1 MEDLRGFIW
10 LETYDGYYHF
20 FNPESEVFTS
30 LPYYEGTEIKN
41 GAMQFFVQYSKDII
55 LLGSDVSGLYY
66 LKYDPEGYTY
76 RIKQFNEQS
85 ENPLSD
91 ARIRFIHKDVVGNLW
106 IGTKKGINLVPEKE
120 LLQGDLTFT
129 KQFISTSFT
138 TVCET
143 NEELW
148 FGTENQGIIAYN
160 KVLKITRNLKYDNK
174 TGLKSN
180 NISKLF
186 FTRNR
191 MIIAGLVGEGVM
203 VTDSS
208 GVHWKQIDFHSR
220 NPGAIYED
228 RTGNIWI
235 TAIEF
240 GATRLNMQSLTSK
253 YYELTP
259 AEIKPLTDLERA
271 QFFEDSK
278 GNLWLGLHGS
288 GLALFNREKD
298 RFDFFRNDPKDR
310 NTISSNFVH
319 CIAEDKSG
327 QVWVGT
333 GQVGGGIEKVI
344 LKNSAFEQYL
354 PEKSGSDILDNVV
367 RAILEDRNKYLL
379 VATKAGRLHLY
390 DRSMYF
396 LHYPEL
402 VMSLLEILHIPFFSI
417 TKTTSGSDRKV
428 TDCL

>member
-1 MEDLRGFIW
+1 
-10 LETYDGYYHF
+10 
-20 FNPESEVFTS
+20 
-30 LPYYEGTEIKN
+30 
-41 GAMQFFVQYSKDII
+41 
-55 LLGSDVSGLYY
+55 
-66 LKYDPEGYTY
+66 
-76 RIKQFNEQS
+76 
-85 ENPLSD
+85 
-91 ARIRFIHKDVVGNLW
+91 
-106 IGTKKGINLVPEKE
+106 
-120 LLQGDLTFT
+120 
-129 KQFISTSFT
+129 
-138 TVCET
+138 
-143 NEELW
+143 
-148 FGTENQGIIAYN
+148 
-160 KVLKITRNLKYDNK
+160 
-174 TGLKSN
+174 
-180 NISKLF
+180 
-186 FTRNR
+186 
-191 MIIAGLVGEGVM
+191 
-203 VTDSS
+203 
-208 GVHWKQIDFHSR
+208 
-220 NPGAIYED
+220 
-228 RTGNIWI
+228 
-235 TAIEF
+235 
-240 GATRLNMQSLTSK
+240 MQSLTSK